1 MQTEICI
8 FQRFIMEEKQ
18 SKIEKQYYS
27 ISEVAEMLGVSASM
41 LRFWEQEI
49 PMLKPHTI
57 RNTKIRQ
64 YTQKNIDNLR
74 TVYNLVKVR
83 GLKISAAK
91 KALQNNPE
99 EVSKTSEII
108 QQLMEVRKEL
118 ADMRKALTMLS

>member
-1 MQTEICI
+1 MY
-8 FQRFIMEEKQ
+8 FQRFDMEENL

-49 PMLKPHTI
+49 PMLRPKTV

-91 KALQNNPE
+91 KALLNNPE
-99 EVSKTSEII
+99 EVSKTSEVI
-108 QQLMEVRKEL
+108 QQLMEVRQEL
-118 ADMRKALTMLS
+118 AEMKKALNSLV

>member
-1 MQTEICI
+1 
-8 FQRFIMEEKQ
+8 MEGNQ

-49 PMLKPHTI
+49 PMLRPQTV

-83 GLKISAAK
+83 GLKLSAAK
-91 KALQNNPE
+91 KVLRNNPE
-99 EVSKTSEII
+99 EVSKTSEVID
-108 QQLMEVRKEL
+108 QLMEVRNEL
-118 ADMRKALTMLS
+118 AELRKSLNMLT